1 MIGNRKMINIQCKNK
16 FVSSFFM
23 EINENLY
30 IEKKMEE
37 GHLYING
44 VRAKV
49 MPDGVTYQM
58 IEPELIR
65 YFDEICQ
72 KFNNAEIDVDEKTF
86 LPLSVKLDNEY
97 ILRIEFDANSTMI
110 TKIGLNEV
118 RHIRN
123 IIENVFRNKIIP
135 LLQKVNLY
143 G

>member
-1 MIGNRKMINIQCKNK
+1 MINIQCKNK

-30 IEKKMEE
+30 IEKKLEE
-37 GHLYING
+37 GHLYINNI
-44 VRAKV
+44 RAKAL
-49 MPDGVTYQM
+49 PGGITYQM
-58 IEPELIR
+58 VEPELIR

-72 KFNNAEIDVDEKTF
+72 NFNNAEIDVDEKTF
-86 LPLSVKLDNEY
+86 LPLSVKLDSEY
-97 ILRIEFDANSTMI
+97 IRIEFEANSI
-110 TKIGLNEV
+110 KIISKIGLNEV

-143 G
+143 D

>member
-1 MIGNRKMINIQCKNK
+1 MINIQCKNK
-16 FVSSFFM
+16 FVSSFFI

-30 IEKKMEE
+30 EKKPEE

-44 VRAKV
+44 VRAKAL
-49 MPDGVTYQM
+49 PNGVTYQM

-86 LPLSVKLDNEY
+86 LPLSVKRDNEY
-97 ILRIEFDANSTMI
+97 ILRIEFDANSI
-110 TKIGLNEV
+110 KIISKIGLNEV

-135 LLQKVNLY
+135 LLKEVSLY
-143 G
+143 ND